1 MPGKIPFWHGDGL
14 GRPIELG
21 RALGEFV
28 RELEGDL
35 GGGERGRERA
45 RRRLLEHHDLD
56 ELAAQNVLDYLSEER
71 EMAGYLPTDR
81 RIVVERFRDELGDW
95 RVVIL
100 TPFGGRVHAPWAL
113 AIEARLEER
122 LGGGAQTIWSD
133 DGIAIRLPE
142 GELAGAGAAS
152 GAPTGQAGSL
162 GDLLF
167 PTADEVED
175 LVVGRLGTSAMFAAR
190 FRENAARALLL
201 PRRRPGSRTPLWQQR
216 QRSAGLLAVASR
228 YGSFP
233 IIVETYREC
242 LADLFDLPALREVL
256 GGVATA
262 RDRGP
267 GRGDGRGLA
276 VRRIAAVRLPGR
288 LHVRGRRAAGGAA
301 GRRAGP
307 GPRAAARAAR
317 ARRNCAT

>member
-1 MPGKIPFWHGDGL
+1 MATAWAGRSSWDGRWASSCASSKATWAAASADGSGL
-14 GRPIELG
+14 GSG
-21 RALGEFV
+21 CSSTTTWTSW
-28 RELEGDL
+28 
-35 GGGERGRERA
+35 
-45 RRRLLEHHDLD
+45 RRRTSSTTCPRSGRWPAH
-56 ELAAQNVLDYLSEER
+56 
-71 EMAGYLPTDR
+71 LPTDR

-95 RVVIL
+95 RVVML

-113 AIEARLEER
+113 AIESRLEER

-142 GELAGAGAAS
+142 SEAGRRGARRVARQPARRAAS
-152 GAPTGQAGSL
+152 ATCSSPRRRRSRTWWSAGW
-162 GDLLF
+162 
-167 PTADEVED
+167 
-175 LVVGRLGTSAMFAAR
+175 GRSAMFAAR

-242 LADLFDLPALREVL
+242 LADLFDLPGTARSAR
-256 GGVATA
+256 GSGAA

-267 GRGDGRGLA
+267 GRRDGRGLA
-276 VRRIAAVRLPGR
+276 VRRLAALRLSRR

-301 GRRAGP
+301 GRRPGP

-317 ARRNCAT
+317 ARRSCAT